1 MRIRRLMAI
10 GAGLLLAIQL
20 VGAPVA
26 AAASSPLTITADN
39 PAAVP
44 AGHLWTFND
53 FFPRTLSIH
62 RGQKIVLDVQGFHT
76 ITLLPKGM
84 TPGAGYKALG
94 LAQDDPD
101 DTTRN
106 LNGSTHSVLNLGAAF
121 PIPGGCGTPATPC
134 TFDGTSPVNTGAPL
148 AGPVPPTTVKV
159 TAPVGT
165 YRFICLVHPKM
176 TGWINVVPASKPATT
191 HAQAKAKIAAQV
203 KADRRAGF
211 FAEAVASIPS
221 FHKNANG
228 TRTWV
233 LTAGTGSPD
242 GRVAVDEMLP
252 KRLAVH
258 KGDKVTWVSRSVNE
272 IHTVTFPT
280 DLGTDLQPTCE
291 SAGGVDTPA
300 TPTVFPPASLND
312 FNCAGGPVDEF
323 ENDGGNGVRHV
334 TSPSTVADSGT
345 IASADALAG
354 FRLPA
359 SAARATW
366 TASFVGAAKGTY
378 HYVCQIHD
386 GMAGTIVIH

>member
-10 GAGLLLAIQL
+10 GAGVLLAIQL
-20 VGAPVA
+20 IGVPVA
-26 AAASSPLTITADN
+26 AAAGSPLTITADD

-44 AGHLWTFND
+44 TGHLWTFND
-53 FFPRTLSIH
+53 FFPRTLSVH

-84 TPGAGYKALG
+84 SAGAGLRNLG
-94 LAQDDPD
+94 LVQPDPD

-106 LNGSTHSVLNLGAAF
+106 PNGSTHSVLNLGAAF
-121 PIPGGCGTPATPC
+121 PSPGGCGTPANPC
-134 TFDGTSPVNTGAPL
+134 SFDATSPLNTGAPL

-176 TGWINVVPASKPATT
+176 TGWLTVVPASKPATT
-191 HAQAKAKIAAQV
+191 HAQAKAKIDAQV

-211 FAEAVASIPS
+211 FAEALASIPRS
-221 FHKNANG
+221 HKNSNG

-242 GRVAVDEMLP
+242 GHVAVDEMLP
-252 KRLAVH
+252 RRLALH

-280 DLGTDLQPTCE
+280 DLQTDLLPMCE
-291 SAGGVDTPA
+291 NGGVDTPA
-300 TPTVFPPASLND
+300 APTVIPPASLND
-312 FNCAGGPVDEF
+312 FSCGGAPVDEF
-323 ENDGGNGVRHV
+323 ENGGGNGIRHV
-334 TSPSTVADSGT
+334 TSPSTVSDSGI
-345 IASADALAG
+345 IAAAAALASYG
-354 FRLPA
+354 VPA

-366 TASFVGAAKGTY
+366 TVKFSGAAKGTY
-378 HYVCQIHD
+378 HYVCQVHD
-386 GMAGTIVIH
+386 GMEGTIVVH